1 MNHDQ
6 DTVLVELTIN
16 DQGDVQL
23 KLVDPPSGQPDELV
37 FTPPEEG
44 MPSIRRP
51 LSEEVK
57 KWLRRAKPATL
68 DDPQRISAASAL
80 PPDPSTISIC
90 NTPLS

>member
-23 KLVDPPSGQPDELV
+23 RLVNPPSELHSSQEQAP
-37 FTPPEEG
+37 TLH
-44 MPSIRRP
+44 P

-57 KWLRRAKPATL
+57 NWLKRAKPVTL
-68 DDPQRISAASAL
+68 DDLQRISASSPL
-80 PPDPSTISIC
+80 PPNPSTISIC
-90 NTPLS
+90 NLPPS